1 MPQPSVKIQKIWL
14 DDDDSFFEL
23 YLDFCTGHCSVNINI
38 YTDNEEL
45 EKLRQGVMDFASFKQ
60 EEFLWTSGEDVE
72 NVSHFLSMRFFLYGN
87 RGYVGVEVT
96 ADNKLASPYSV
107 RATFFLVTVLSQIDD
122 FIRKLDS
129 FIKGE
134 TYELESF
141 IQSFEQ

>member
-1 MPQPSVKIQKIWL
+1 MPEPSVKIQKIWI

-23 YLDFCTGHCSVNINI
+23 NLDFCTGHCSVNIDI

-45 EKLRQGVMDFASFKQ
+45 EELRKGVIDFASFKQ
-60 EEFLWTSGEDVE
+60 EEFIWVTGEEAD

-96 ADNKLASPYSV
+96 ADNKNTSPYSV
-107 RATFFLVTVLSQIDD
+107 RATFFLVTVISQIDD
-122 FIRKLDS
+122 FTRKLGS

-134 TYELESF
+134 IFELESL
-141 IQSFEQ
+141 IQSFEH

>member
-23 YLDFCTGHCSVNINI
+23 SLDFCTGCCNMNLNIF
-38 YTDNEEL
+38 TDNEEL
-45 EKLRQGVMDFASFKQ
+45 EKLNQGVMDFTSFKQ
-60 EEFLWTSGEDVE
+60 KEFLWITGEDVE
-72 NVSHFLSMRFFLYGN
+72 KVSHFLSMRLFLYGN

-96 ADNKLASPYSV
+96 ADNKLESPYSV
-107 RATFFLVTVLSQIDD
+107 RATFFLVTALSQIDD
-122 FIRKLDS
+122 FTRKLGN

-134 TYELESF
+134 ICELESL